1 MKCDNDNG
9 FSVIRLTQEYVYY
22 DTYDWL
28 GALDTT
34 INKIIEEQVVQN
46 IYLCKNNEYE
56 MNILIPFK
64 YFTPTFY

>member
-1 MKCDNDNG
+1 MIID
-9 FSVIRLTQEYVYY
+9 TY